1 MKKLNIIVFSGSGN
15 MRKRVL
21 KPELID
27 TKTEFKEGFDGI
39 ADHNLRKVLVSLYIQ
54 QKKNDLKL
62 EKIVHF
68 CEYFRPS
75 ASKIRQLLFKKGK
88 NKEVME
94 KIPITIE
101 EQR

>member
-1 MKKLNIIVFSGSGN
+1 

-21 KPELID
+21 KPVSID

-39 ADHNLRKVLVSLYIQ
+39 ADPNLRKVLVSLYVQ

-62 EKIVHF
+62 EKIVNF
-68 CEYFRPS
+68 CEYIRPS
-75 ASKIRQLLFKKGK
+75 ASKLKAFLFKGK

-94 KIPITIE
+94 KTKMCQYCFE
-101 EQR
+101 EIKENEKIKHYCLFG